1 MKNKGE
7 VSCHN
12 AARESLFGEQESATI
27 VMAAA
32 AVGMLW
38 PTSK

>member
-1 MKNKGE
+1 LPLYLK
-7 VSCHN
+7 V
-12 AARESLFGEQESATI
+12 FGWGATL

-38 PTSK
+38 PGSK